1 MKSEIFNGPRFLSY
15 LKYDLTRMWRTHMKA
30 AIVIGLMGL
39 FGYFISVLFSLIAG
53 QGWSGPGLSARWSL
67 LLAAIVVLQ
76 LYQTRTYGHLTDK
89 REGSAF
95 LMLPASTTEKWL
107 SMMLHTLVVVPLL
120 FLVAAFGVDALL
132 TLLDPSLG
140 MSMAAS
146 VFQSDI
152 LSLFAEFSEEM
163 PVGLLLSMFIA
174 SFCTNFLFFLL
185 CGVCFKK
192 RKIAWAFLIILGISI
207 LLPIFV
213 QPLTGSVD
221 IENWSEA
228 RHFLTGLSVALWL
241 IAAALA
247 GGIFYRVKTLKH

>member
-1 MKSEIFNGPRFLSY
+1 MKSEIINGPRFLSY
-15 LKYDLTRMWRTHMKA
+15 LKYDLTRMWRSHMKA

-39 FGYFISVLFSLIAG
+39 FGYFICVLFNLIAG
-53 QGWSGPGLSARWSL
+53 QGWSGPGLGARWSL
-67 LLAAIVVLQ
+67 FMAASTVLE

-107 SMMLHTLVVVPLL
+107 SMMLHTLVIVPLL

-146 VFQSDI
+146 LFRNDI
-152 LSLFAEFSEEM
+152 LSEFAEVSDGM
-163 PVGLLLSMFIA
+163 PFGILLSLFIA
-174 SFCTNFLFFLL
+174 AFCINFLFFLL

-207 LLPIFV
+207 LLPIFL
-213 QPLTGSVD
+213 QPVSGSVD
-221 IENWSEA
+221 IEDWTEL
-228 RHFLTGLSVALWL
+228 RHILTGVSVVLWL
-241 IAAALA
+241 IVASLA
-247 GGIFYRVKTLKH
+247 GGIFYRLKTLKH